1 MLQRSML
8 IDKAG
13 FFIGWMP
20 DGLDGITVEE
30 AVLPRNA
37 EREVSL
43 SVPVSEMPLV
53 KIRALSTAEAVLRV
67 ILRRPSM
74 ARICCGCWRWAIPRR
89 CLPAPQ
95 AI

>member
-1 MLQRSML
+1 
-8 IDKAG
+8 
-13 FFIGWMP
+13 MP

-53 KIRALSTAEAVLRV
+53 KSALFRP
-67 ILRRPSM
+67 LRRS
-74 ARICCGCWRWAIPRR
+74 CGDTAAAIDGADLLRLLAVAIPRR